1 MSFDPESF
9 RTENRAHWEKSAPG
23 WGAQRDNMERQTEP
37 VTAWLLDALDLRP
50 GLTVLELAAG
60 PGDAGLA
67 AAERVRPGGKI
78 IATDGSDGMVE
89 ILGARARER
98 GLDDVVEPRVMD
110 AEFPFDLDAAS
121 FDAAVCR
128 WGFML
133 MADPGAALRETRRVL
148 KPGGRLSLAA
158 WAETERN
165 PWMGVPYSE
174 IAERGLAERPPPGT
188 PGPMAWAEEGRIARE
203 LEDAGFIE
211 PRVELVEFAFRYPS
225 LDDWWDA
232 QLDLSTRL
240 RETVAKLDP
249 AGRDDLRDAI
259 DARLAD
265 HVGSNGEVALP
276 AVTQV
281 AVAEA

>member
-1 MSFDPESF
+1 MSFDPETF
-9 RTENRAHWEKSAPG
+9 RTENREHWEKSAPG
-23 WGAQRDNMERQTEP
+23 WGTQRDNMERQTEP

-60 PGDAGLA
+60 PGDVGLA
-67 AAERVRPGGKI
+67 AAERVRPGGRV
-78 IATDGSDGMVE
+78 IATDGSEGMVE
-89 ILGARARER
+89 IVRARAAER
-98 GLDDVVEPRVMD
+98 GLGDVVEPRVMD

-121 FDAAVCR
+121 CDAAVCR

-133 MADPGAALRETRRVL
+133 MVDPGAALRETRRVL
-148 KPGGRLSLAA
+148 RPGGRLSLAV

-188 PGPMAWAEEGRIARE
+188 PGPMAWAEPGRIQTE
-203 LEDAGFIE
+203 LEDAGFVE
-211 PRVELVEFAFRYPS
+211 PRVELVEFTFAYPS

-240 RETVAKLDP
+240 RDTVAKLDP
-249 AGRDDLRDAI
+249 AARDDLRDAI
-259 DARLAD
+259 DARLAA
-265 HVGSNGEVALP
+265 HVADDGSAALP

>member
-1 MSFDPESF
+1 MSFDPEAF
-9 RTENRAHWEKSAPG
+9 RAENREHWEKSAPG
-23 WGAQRDNMERQTEP
+23 WGSQRDNMESQTGA

-60 PGDAGLA
+60 PGDVGMA
-67 AAERVRPGGKI
+67 AAARLRPGGRI
-78 IATDGSDGMVE
+78 IATDGSDAMIE
-89 ILGARARER
+89 ILRARAAER
-98 GLDDVVEPRVMD
+98 GLDDVIEPRVMD
-110 AEFPFDLDAAS
+110 AEFPFDLDAATV
-121 FDAAVCR
+121 DAAVCR

-174 IAERGLAERPPPGT
+174 IQGRGLAERPPPGT
-188 PGPMAWAEEGRIARE
+188 PGPMAWAQPGHIAE
-203 LEDAGFIE
+203 QLEDAGFVE
-211 PRVELVEFAFRYPS
+211 PRVELVEFSFRYPS

-240 RETVAKLDP
+240 RETVTKLDP

-259 DARLAD
+259 DARLAEY
-265 HVGSNGEVALP
+265 VGDDGAVALP

>member
-1 MSFDPESF
+1 MNFDPESF

-23 WGAQRDNMERQTEP
+23 WGAQRDNMQRQTEP

-60 PGDAGLA
+60 PGDVGLA
-67 AAERVRPGGKI
+67 VAERVRPGGRV
-78 IATDGSDGMVE
+78 IATDGAEGVVE
-89 ILGARARER
+89 VLGPRAAER
-98 GLDDVVEPRVMD
+98 GLDDPVEPRVMD
-110 AEFPFDLDAAS
+110 AEFPFDLEAAS
-121 FDAAVCR
+121 VDAAVCR

-133 MADPGAALRETRRVL
+133 MADPAAALRETRRVL
-148 KPGGRLSLAA
+148 KPGSRLVLAA
-158 WAETERN
+158 WAETEAN

-174 IAERGLAERPPPGT
+174 IAERGLAERPAPGT
-188 PGPMAWAEEGRIARE
+188 PGPMAWAEPGRIARE
-203 LEDAGFIE
+203 LEDTGFIE
-211 PRVELVEFAFRYPS
+211 PRVERLQFSFRHPS

-240 RETVAKLDP
+240 RETVAKIDP
-249 AGRDDLRDAI
+249 AGRDELREAI

-265 HVGSNGEVALP
+265 YVGDDGSATLP

-281 AVAEA
+281 AVSEA